1 MLYQI
6 DKKRLNCQSPFTFQT
21 YKGKTT
27 NGKKSYRLHYFG
39 RTEEQYHCFFSSF
52 AHSFS
57 CV

>member
-6 DKKRLNCQSPFTFQT
+6 DKKRLNRQRPFTFQA

-27 NGKKSYRLHYFG
+27 MTIKSNRLHYFG
-39 RTEEQYHCFFSSF
+39 RTEEQYCYLACSS

-57 CV
+57 